1 MRNVWIKWKN
11 KKEQFINQHDKIFN
25 EKDLRKKMNHIKL
38 LRKLKKEKKLK

>member
-25 EKDLRKKMNHIKL
+25 EKDLRKKDESYKAFEEIEKG
-38 LRKLKKEKKLK
+38 KKLK